1 MRALLL
7 ILILLVTAGCGS
19 HPLGPRFDQRLTHF
33 GGCGDV
39 VFFVVD
45 SEDEVMVTFT
55 ATGLVAAAR
64 EAEAETSTVVELPSD
79 DVALRVEQGSRISDA
94 TCDDVIENS
103 GPRVQRSW
111 TAMSGTATVRIRPL
125 EDEGGARG
133 DLVLE
138 DVVFTSGGAD
148 EVSLERLEWSNVSVG
163 WFPG

>member
-1 MRALLL
+1 MRALLP

-19 HPLGPRFDQRLTHF
+19 HPLGPRFDQRFTHF

-39 VFFVVD
+39 VFFAVD

-64 EAEAETSTVVELPSD
+64 EAEAEASTVVELPSD

-94 TCDDVIENS
+94 TCDD
-103 GPRVQRSW
+103 
-111 TAMSGTATVRIRPL
+111 
-125 EDEGGARG
+125 
-133 DLVLE
+133 E